1 MLNPMLT
8 RLQQASVLL
17 AILALSACGQSDTK
31 HDAPKPPPVS
41 VSKPVVKSVMEW
53 DEFTGRF
60 EATAEVQVRA
70 RVNGY
75 LQSVHFKDGAMVEKG
90 DLLFTIDPRP
100 YEAALKRSQ
109 AEVARAEAKL
119 SLSGRELSRAEQLVI
134 TGSVAVSVGDQRT
147 QAQKD
152 AIGALESAKAQL
164 ELDRLNVEFTHIR
177 APISGRISRK
187 LVTEGNLVNGSGDSG
202 TLLTTIVSLNPI
214 YFYFDVDERNYIK
227 YTRLSLAGLRP
238 SSRDHANPVK
248 VALADETD
256 FIHVGTMDFVDNRID
271 RDSGTLRG
279 RAVLDNKDMLFA
291 PGQFGHARL
300 LGNGE
305 YKGILVPDEAIGSDQ
320 SRKIVFVVGPDNI
333 IQARE
338 VHLGPLYEGLR
349 IIRDG
354 IGADDTVVISGLQRV
369 RAGSPV
375 TPVVKTIAA
384 APGGGQ

>member
-1 MLNPMLT
+1 MLT
-8 RLQQASVLL
+8 RFQQASLL
-17 AILALSACGQSDTK
+17 FLTLALSACGQSDNK

-41 VSKPVVKSVMEW
+41 VSKPVVKSVLEW

-60 EATAEVQVRA
+60 DATAEVQVRA

-100 YEAALKRSQ
+100 YEAAMRRSQ

-119 SLSGRELSRAEQLVI
+119 SLSGRELSRAEQLVV

-187 LVTEGNLVNGSGDSG
+187 LVTEGNLVNGSGDGG
-202 TLLTTIVSLNPI
+202 TLLTTIVSLDPI

-256 FIHVGTMDFVDNRID
+256 FVHAGTMDFVDNRID

-279 RAVLDNKDMLFA
+279 RAVLDNKDLLFA
-291 PGQFGHARL
+291 PGQFGRARL

-333 IQARE
+333 VQARE

-354 IGADDTVVISGLQRV
+354 IGADDTIVISGLQRV

-375 TPVVKTIAA
+375 TPVAKAIVA
-384 APGGGQ
+384 APGSGQ

>member
-1 MLNPMLT
+1 MPNPMLP
-8 RLQQASVLL
+8 RFQQASLLL
-17 AILALSACGQSDTK
+17 AVLALSACGQSDSK
-31 HDAPKPPPVS
+31 HDAAKPPPVS
-41 VSKPVVKSVMEW
+41 VSKPVVKTVMEW

-60 EATAEVQVRA
+60 DATAEVQVRA

-100 YEAALKRSQ
+100 YEAAMKRSQ

-119 SLSGRELSRAEQLVI
+119 SLSGRELSRAEQLVV
-134 TGSVAVSVGDQRT
+134 TGSVAVSVGDQRN

-187 LVTEGNLVNGSGDSG
+187 LVTEGNLVNGSGDGG

-256 FIHVGTMDFVDNRID
+256 FIHTGTMDFVDNRID

-279 RAVLDNKDMLFA
+279 RAVLDNKDLLFA
-291 PGQFGHARL
+291 PGQFGRARL

-320 SRKIVFVVGPDNI
+320 SRKIVYVVGPDNI

-354 IGADDTVVISGLQRV
+354 IGADDTIVISGLQRV

-375 TPVVKTIAA
+375 TPVAKAISA

>member
-1 MLNPMLT
+1 MLT
-8 RLQQASVLL
+8 RFQQASLLL
-17 AILALSACGQSDTK
+17 AILALSACGQSDNK

-60 EATAEVQVRA
+60 DATAEVQVRA

-100 YEAALKRSQ
+100 YEAAMKRSQ

-187 LVTEGNLVNGSGDSG
+187 LVTEGNLVNGSGDGG

-256 FIHVGTMDFVDNRID
+256 FIHTGTMDFVDNRID

-291 PGQFGHARL
+291 PGQFGRARL

-320 SRKIVFVVGPDNI
+320 SRKIVFVVGTDNI
-333 IQARE
+333 VQARE

-354 IGADDTVVISGLQRV
+354 IGADDTIVISGLQRV

-375 TPVVKTIAA
+375 TPVPKAISA